1 MTSEDSVIRPP
12 EAPAPGRMLILDDGD
27 NVGVVISPAPAG
39 GLLQAASGRSV
50 RVVEEVPRG
59 HKVALTDL
67 PREATVRK
75 YGEVIG
81 VTTRPVLRGEHLHV
95 HNTES
100 QRLRGD
106 LARKG
111 PAHRGSHDDE

>member
-1 MTSEDSVIRPP
+1 
-12 EAPAPGRMLILDDGD
+12 MLILDDGD
-27 NVGVVISPAPAG
+27 NVGVVISPTPVG
-39 GLLQAASGRSV
+39 GLLHAASGQSV
-50 RVVEEVPRG
+50 RVVQEVPRG
-59 HKVALTDL
+59 HKIALTDL
-67 PREATVRK
+67 PRQAAVRK

-106 LARKG
+106 LAREC
-111 PAHRGSHDDE
+111 PAHSGAHDHE

>member
-1 MTSEDSVIRPP
+1 
-12 EAPAPGRMLILDDGD
+12 MLILDDRD

-39 GLLQAASGRSV
+39 GLLHAGPGRSV

-59 HKVALTDL
+59 HKIALTDV
-67 PREATVRK
+67 PRAAAVRK

-81 VTTRPVLRGEHLHV
+81 FTTRPVLRGEHLHV

-100 QRLRGD
+100 RRLRGD
-106 LARKG
+106 LVRER
-111 PAHRGSHDDE
+111 PAGQGAHDDE